1 MSDAGGKQNES
12 GSLDLRFRRKVS
24 LCATM
29 GNRPEVGK
37 KHLINRLN
45 YLNFKDDSILIT
57 LVHGKYGSSISLK
70 AKPLPCLDGNLQC
83 VWSDTPGL
91 EQKLR
96 TYRYVNFIVPDLH
109 QPLLVEADLVDVTLE
124 TISFRLPETC
134 REISSRRINRHHC
147 RDIKVRFLQNG
158 AQFDGD
164 LVDFSPASF
173 RVDIECVP
181 PQSFHWVNQKSIVH
195 IVFFR
200 NEEILYSGDCEII
213 KQDSGQRARSFVMR
227 PVHSRICRFQPK
239 EFRSSRHRL
248 LPSPDVIFT
257 DPLTG
262 KTVNL
267 KVVDISGSG
276 LSVEE
281 TEENSVLLPGRVIP
295 ELNIDLAGI
304 LTIRCRAQVVYRN
317 ILSGNAG
324 KISVRCGLAILDMD
338 INEHVRLLALL
349 HQATDQNSY
358 ICNKVDMEA
367 LWELFF
373 QTGFL
378 YPEKYSFIQANKVKF
393 KETYEKLYSSNPH
406 IARHFVYQ
414 RDGRLC
420 AHIAMVRF
428 YENTWLIHHH
438 AADKHS
444 GRRAGLS
451 VLEQIGRSINDSHGL
466 YSTRMNYVACY
477 FRPENRFPQ
486 RVFGGIAE
494 QINDKNGCSM
504 DAFAYFHYRKG
515 TVDQWDL
522 SGPWSLQKTQAEDL
536 AELESFYRYTSGGL
550 LLHAL
555 DLDPGMLDRDDIGRE
570 YESIDFRKEKHLFS
584 LKRNGSLKAL
594 FVVNVSDIGLNLSD
608 LTNCIHTIIIDD
620 EDFPRGTLYMIYSL
634 LSKYYDNEYIPV
646 LVYPVSFADKKQIVY
661 DKIYNLWILSMQYTD
676 GYFRSIDKMLHN
688 HHE

>member
-1 MSDAGGKQNES
+1 MSDAGGKQNECV
-12 GSLDLRFRRKVS
+12 SLGPRFRRKAS
-24 LCATM
+24 LCTIM

-45 YLNFKDDSILIT
+45 YLNFKDDTILIN
-57 LVHGKYGSSISLK
+57 LVHGKYGSTISLR
-70 AKPLPCLDGNLQC
+70 AKPLPCLDGNLEC
-83 VWSDTPGL
+83 VWSETSGL
-91 EQKLR
+91 EQKLK
-96 TYRYVNFIVPDLH
+96 TYRYAHFIVPDLH
-109 QPLLVEADLVDVTLE
+109 NPLLVEADLVDVTLE
-124 TISFRLPETC
+124 TISFRLPESC
-134 REISSRRINRHHC
+134 REISSRKINRHLC
-147 RDIKVRFLQNG
+147 RDIRVRFLQNG

-164 LVDFSPASF
+164 LIDFSPASF
-173 RVDIECVP
+173 RVALECVP
-181 PQSFHWVNQKSIVH
+181 PQSFHWVNLKSTVH
-195 IVFFR
+195 IVFSR
-200 NEEILYSGDCEII
+200 DGEVLYSGECEII
-213 KQDSGQRARSFVMR
+213 KQDSGQRYRSFVMR
-227 PVHSRICRFQPK
+227 PVHARICRFQPK

-267 KVVDISGSG
+267 KVIDISGSG
-276 LSVEE
+276 FSVEE
-281 TEENSVLLPGRVIP
+281 SEENSVLLPGRVIP

-304 LTIRCRAQVVYRN
+304 LTIRCKAQVVYRN
-317 ILSGNAG
+317 AG
-324 KISVRCGLAILDMD
+324 PVNEGTVAVKCGLAILDMD
-338 INEHVRLLALL
+338 INEHVRLLSLL
-349 HQATDQNSY
+349 HQATDRNSY
-358 ICNKVDMEA
+358 VCNRVDMDA

-378 YPEKYSFIQANKVKF
+378 YPEKYSFIQANKERF
-393 KETYEKLYSSNPH
+393 KETYEKLYSRNPH

-414 RDGRLC
+414 KEGRVF

-438 AADKHS
+438 AADKAA
-444 GRRAGLS
+444 GTRAGLS

-466 YSTRMNYVACY
+466 YSTRMNFVACY
-477 FRPENRFPQ
+477 YRSENRFPR

-494 QINDKNGCSM
+494 QINDRNGCSV

-522 SGPWSLQKTQAEDL
+522 SGPWALQKTQAEDL
-536 AELESFYRYTSGGL
+536 AELEDFYRYSSGGL

-555 DLDPGMLDRDDIGRE
+555 DLEPAMLDRDGIGGE
-570 YESIDFRKEKHLFS
+570 YASIDFRKEKHLYS

-594 FVVNVSDIGLNLSD
+594 FIVNVSDIGLNLSD
-608 LTNCIHTIIIDD
+608 LTNCIHTIIIDE
-620 EDFPRGTLYMIYSL
+620 EDFPRGTLFMIYSL

-646 LVYPVSFADKKQIVY
+646 LIYPASFADNKQIVY

-676 GYFRSIDKMLHN
+676 GYFRCIDKMLHH